1 MFVTFGVSGRDN
13 PKKEAEVAGSES
25 SDTAGKARL
34 GARNLLRNC
43 VRLGSGH
50 SVLLVEE
57 AAYLDY
63 FDHRV
68 APTIAREARNLGA
81 TVLTFTTPRANGPH
95 DVPPSLTAAMMH
107 VDHTVFLN
115 RIGDQMRFRSLPG
128 TCTKTMVYALDEPT
142 LASRAAALRHEF
154 MERMIDAFNAEMSSR
169 SAWRITCPAGTDIS
183 GEMPETRPGQ
193 DGSGHEFAVRLFPM
207 SVHRP
212 VPGGSMNGRIVLQR
226 WITGTNTNVY
236 SPEVHF
242 LRSPITVVV
251 ECGHAVDFLGE
262 THAVDAFR
270 AHSRAVGDKFGLDE
284 TLIHSWHAG
293 LNPGTRYF
301 ARAKDDPVRWNGMIF
316 GSPRHLHFHT
326 CGDYPPGEINWHVID
341 PRVEFDGEPFL
352 DGGHVPFFETERARL
367 LRREFDVP
375 AGSLV
380 TCDDIG
386 L

>member
-1 MFVTFGVSGRDN
+1 MISLGVNGGDDPERGVTVDR
-13 PKKEAEVAGSES
+13 SES
-25 SDTAGKARL
+25 SDTAAKARL
-34 GARNLLRNC
+34 GAWNLLKNC
-43 VRLGSGH
+43 VQLGSGH
-50 SVLLVEE
+50 SLLLIEE
-57 AAYLDY
+57 APDLGY
-63 FDHRV
+63 FDDRV
-68 APTIAREARNLGA
+68 ARTIAHEARDLGA
-81 TVLTFTTPRANGPH
+81 TVLTFATPRADGPN

-107 VDHTVFLN
+107 VDHAVFLN

-142 LASRAAALRHEF
+142 LASRAAAFQYEF
-154 MERMIDAFNAEMSSR
+154 MERMIGAFNAEMSSR
-169 SAWRITCPAGTDIS
+169 RTWRITCPAGTDVS
-183 GEMPETRPGQ
+183 GEMPETSPRQ
-193 DGSGHEFAVRLFPM
+193 DGSDRDFTIRLFPM

-212 VPGGSMNGRIVLQR
+212 VPGGSMNGQIVLQR
-226 WITGTNTNVY
+226 WITGTNTHLY

-242 LRSPITVVV
+242 LDSPITVVV

-262 THAVDAFR
+262 SHTVDAFR
-270 AHSRAVGDKFGLDE
+270 AHSRAVGDKFDLDE

-301 ARAKDDPVRWNGMIF
+301 ARAKDDPVRWNGVIF

-341 PRVEFDGEPFL
+341 PKVEFDGEPFL
-352 DGGHVPFFETERARL
+352 DGGHVPFFETEGARQL
-367 LRREFDVP
+367 MREFDVP
-375 AGSLV
+375 ADSLV